1 MLLSN
6 DNVKLIYP
14 QLTYKTHAFFP
25 LTWPSPFPGRSATVS
40 MTFAGTQTW
49 RKLKGLK
56 QSTSMIALKARVH
69 GGSVTISHLIH
80 ANVWESMG
88 KPCSYMQFK
97 KKTYFLLHV
106 T

>member
-14 QLTYKTHAFFP
+14 QLTYKTHAFFFS
-25 LTWPSPFPGRSATVS
+25 LTWPSPFPGRSAMVS

-56 QSTSMIALKARVH
+56 QSTSMTALRARVH
-69 GGSVTISHLIH
+69 GGSVTINLFYH
-80 ANVWESMG
+80 
-88 KPCSYMQFK
+88 
-97 KKTYFLLHV
+97 T
-106 T
+106 